1 MTTMLAHHDGDRLT
15 EVAFTGLDDLP
26 TAGWLWLDVQT
37 EDPDEILDI
46 GTALGFDPLSIDDVV
61 TDMLPKLDVFDDYS
75 YLVCHGLRF
84 TDGRIGTIEF
94 DLFIRDRMLVTF
106 RPAELHGISWVREHL
121 ESLTAIDSPAA
132 LAARILEVGSRRFP
146 NLIDALEERI
156 EDLEDRAMLADNAVI
171 GAAQAL
177 RRDVIVLRR
186 VFGPQRDVI
195 QRLAV
200 DPVLD
205 PQSRRA
211 FADVFDHH
219 FRFVES
225 LDAARALISSIQ
237 ETHRG
242 AIAART
248 NEVMKVLTVFSA
260 IMLPLTLVAGI
271 WGMNVELPIATS
283 TGAFAIVVGGMAV
296 LAVGLW
302 LYFAWRGFVGGIRL
316 SRIPKAV
323 GLTIAHLTAPV
334 LPRLGRTSSGSE
346 SEGDQVSP

>member
-1 MTTMLAHHDGDRLT
+1 MIRLAQHDGERFT
-15 EVAFTGLDDLP
+15 EVPFTDFTDLP
-26 TAGWLWLDVQT
+26 TDGWLWLDVETQ
-37 EDPDEILDI
+37 DRAEILRA
-46 GTALGFDPLSIDDVV
+46 GTALGFDPLSIEDVV
-61 TDMLPKLDVFDDYS
+61 TDMLPKIDLFDDYL
-75 YLVCHGLRF
+75 YLVCHGLQF
-84 TDGRIGTIEF
+84 ADNRIGTVEF
-94 DLFIRDRMLVTF
+94 DLFIRDRILVTF
-106 RPAELHGISWVREHL
+106 RPGEVQGISWVWSHFD
-121 ESLTAIDSPAA
+121 SLAAIGSPAE
-132 LAARILEVGSRRFP
+132 LAARILEAGSRQFP

-156 EDLEDRAMLADNAVI
+156 EDLEDRAMLADNTVI

-177 RRDVIVLRR
+177 RRDVIVLHR
-186 VFGPQRDVI
+186 VFAPQRDVI
-195 QRLAV
+195 QRLAI
-200 DPVLD
+200 DDTLD
-205 PQSRRA
+205 RQSRRA

-219 FRFVES
+219 FRFVGS
-225 LDAARALISSIQ
+225 LDSARALIASIQ

-271 WGMNVELPIATS
+271 WGMNLELPFATS
-283 TGAFAIVVGGMAV
+283 PDAFGIVVGGMAA

-334 LPRLGRTSSGSE
+334 RPLLGLSSNDADSD
-346 SEGDQVSP
+346 SDQVNP

>member
-1 MTTMLAHHDGDRLT
+1 MLAHHDGEGLT
-15 EVAFTGLDDLP
+15 EVAFTGVDDLP
-26 TAGWLWLDVQT
+26 TDGWLWLDIQT
-37 EDPDEILDI
+37 EDPDEILNL

-61 TDMLPKLDVFDDYS
+61 TDMLPKFDVFDDYY

-84 TDGRIGTIEF
+84 TDGRIGTVEF
-94 DLFIRDRMLVTF
+94 DLFIRERMLVTF
-106 RPAELHGISWVREHL
+106 RPTELHGVSWVWEHL
-121 ESLTAIDSPAA
+121 ESLSVIDSPAA

-156 EDLEDRAMLADNAVI
+156 EDLEDRAMLADNTVI

-195 QRLAV
+195 QRLAI

-205 PQSRRA
+205 SQSRRA

-271 WGMNVELPIATS
+271 WGMNVELPFATS
-283 TGAFAIVVGGMAV
+283 TEAFGIVVGGMAV

-334 LPRLGRTSSGSE
+334 LPRLGRSPNGSE
-346 SEGDQVSP
+346 SEGDQVNP